1 MKILFTPAGDTDPVR
16 GYHDGG
22 MLHILRHYAPVGRV
36 FVFLT
41 KEMEDKEA
49 ESGCYTKGIQKVA
62 PQCKIELIRSG
73 ITEPHI
79 YERLTVLQDVFREK
93 YGQYPDEEWLLNLS
107 SGTPQMKSVM
117 SLIGLDYPQV
127 KAIQVFSPAE
137 GSNNKSHPEKTPE
150 MLEMLYHFNDDDDPS
165 SSNRCNEPELS
176 LLKKH
181 SVKMQIISLVRNYEY
196 EGALQLLRQN
206 RHLFSDISE
215 KLLRHAVCRRN
226 LMWKDANKIISSYKG
241 SPLISKAGDFEE
253 FFRVMELRQRK
264 KQLYEFIV
272 KTTPICTKL
281 ATDYAISLEQRT
293 LFDLN
298 ACSEIRRDED
308 GDVRYVLKREKI
320 GRYNNTLLEHLNHK
334 YKRSGGFKDSD
345 LSISNMECIC
355 GWIID
360 FGISSNER
368 DIEIKK
374 IFARLSIVSENI
386 RNKVAHKIVMNLT
399 ENIIRE
405 WSKGKERSGIAD
417 AGLDSR
423 DILNYLHRAS
433 DLIRNQKFQWD
444 YGELNNSIIDSL

>member
-1 MKILFTPAGDTDPVR
+1 MRILFTPVGDTDPVR

-22 MLHILRHYAPVGRV
+22 MLHILRHYAPVDRI

-41 KEMEDKEA
+41 KQMEEKE
-49 ESGCYTKGIQKVA
+49 EQSRCYTKGIRKVA
-62 PQCKIELIRSG
+62 SGCEIELIKSG
-73 ITEPHI
+73 ITDPQI
-79 YERLTVLQDVFREK
+79 YETLTILQDTFQEK
-93 YGQYPDEEWLLNLS
+93 YEQYPEAEWLLNLS
-107 SGTPQMKSVM
+107 SGTPQIKSVM
-117 SLIGLDYPQV
+117 SLIGLDHPKA
-127 KAIQVFSPAE
+127 KAIQVFTPE
-137 GSNNKSHPEKTPE
+137 RGSNSKNHPEETPGLVE
-150 MLEMLYHFNDDDDPS
+150 MLDCNDDNDPAAP
-165 SSNRCNEPELS
+165 NRCKEAKLS

-181 SVKMQIISLVRNYEY
+181 SVKLQIISLVENYEY

-226 LMWKDANKIISSYKG
+226 LMWKDANKIIPSYNGK
-241 SPLISKAGDFEE
+241 PLISKAGDFEE

-308 GDVRYVLKREKI
+308 GDGRYVLKREKI

-334 YKRSGGFKDSD
+334 YKHSGGFKDSE
-345 LSISNMECIC
+345 LSISNMAYIC
-355 GWIID
+355 EWIINS
-360 FGISSNER
+360 GISSNRR

-374 IFARLSIVSENI
+374 IFARLSIASENI

-405 WSKGKERSGIAD
+405 WSKGKERDGIASV
-417 AGLDSR
+417 GLGSR

-433 DLIRNQKFQWD
+433 DLIRGQKFQWD
-444 YGELNNSIIDSL
+444 YDELNNFIIDSL

>member
-1 MKILFTPAGDTDPVR
+1 MRVLFTPVGDTDPVR

-22 MLHILRHYAPVGRV
+22 MLHILRHYAPVDRV

-41 KEMEDKEA
+41 KEMEDKET

-62 PQCKIELIRSG
+62 PQCKIEFIRSG

-79 YERLTVLQDVFREK
+79 YERLTVLQDVFQEK
-93 YGQYPDEEWLLNLS
+93 YEQYPNEEWLLNLS

-117 SLIGLDYPQV
+117 SLIGLDHPQV
-127 KAIQVFSPAE
+127 KAIQVFSPAK

-181 SVKMQIISLVRNYEY
+181 SVKMQIISLVNNYEY
-196 EGALQLLRQN
+196 EGALQLLKQN
-206 RHLFSDISE
+206 RSLFSDISE

-226 LMWKDANKIISSYKG
+226 LMWKDANKIIPSYNGK
-241 SPLISKAGDFEE
+241 PLISKAGDFEE

-320 GRYNNTLLEHLNHK
+320 GRYNNTLLEHLNHQ

-345 LSISNMECIC
+345 LSISNMAYIC
-355 GWIID
+355 EWIINS
-360 FGISSNER
+360 GISSNGR

-374 IFARLSIVSENI
+374 IFVRLSIVSENI

-433 DLIRNQKFQWD
+433 DLIRGQKFQWD

>member
-1 MKILFTPAGDTDPVR
+1 MRVLFTPVGDTDPVR

-22 MLHILRHYAPVGRV
+22 MLHILRHYAPVDRV

-41 KEMEDKEA
+41 KEMEDKET

-62 PQCKIELIRSG
+62 PQCKIEFIRSG

-79 YERLTVLQDVFREK
+79 YERLTVLQDVFQEK
-93 YGQYPDEEWLLNLS
+93 YEQYPNEEWLLNLS
-107 SGTPQMKSVM
+107 SGTPQIKSVM
-117 SLIGLDYPQV
+117 SLIGLDHPQV

-196 EGALQLLRQN
+196 EGALQLLIQN
-206 RHLFSDISE
+206 RSLFSDISE
-215 KLLRHAVCRRN
+215 KLLRHAVHRRN
-226 LMWKDANKIISSYKG
+226 LMWRDANKIISSYKG
-241 SPLISKAGDFEE
+241 SSLISKAGDFEE

-264 KQLYEFIV
+264 KQLPEFIV
-272 KTTPICTKL
+272 KITPICTKL
-281 ATDYAISLEQRT
+281 ATDYAMSLAQRM

-308 GDVRYVLKREKI
+308 GSIRYVLKREKI
-320 GRYNNTLLEHLNHK
+320 GRHNNMLLEHLNRK
-334 YKRSGGFKDSD
+334 YKGGFKDSD
-345 LSISNMECIC
+345 LSISNMAYIC
-355 GWIID
+355 EWIINS
-360 FGISSNER
+360 GISSNRR

-417 AGLDSR
+417 TGLDSR

-433 DLIRNQKFQWD
+433 DLIRGQKFQWD
-444 YGELNNSIIDSL
+444 YDELNNFIIDSL

>member
-41 KEMEDKEA
+41 KEMEDKET

-62 PQCKIELIRSG
+62 SQCKIEFIRSG

-79 YERLTVLQDVFREK
+79 YERLTVLQDVFQEK
-93 YGQYPDEEWLLNLS
+93 YEQYPNEEWLLNLS

-117 SLIGLDYPQV
+117 SLIGLDHPQV
-127 KAIQVFSPAE
+127 KAIQVFSPAK

-181 SVKMQIISLVRNYEY
+181 SVKMQIISLVNNYEY

-345 LSISNMECIC
+345 LSISNMAYIC
-355 GWIID
+355 EWIINS
-360 FGISSNER
+360 GISSNRR

-444 YGELNNSIIDSL
+444 YDELNNSIIDSL

>member
-1 MKILFTPAGDTDPVR
+1 MRVLFTPVGDTDPVR

-22 MLHILRHYAPVGRV
+22 MLHILRHYAPVDRV

-41 KEMEDKEA
+41 KEMEDKET

-62 PQCKIELIRSG
+62 PQCKIEFIRSG

-79 YERLTVLQDVFREK
+79 YERLTVLQDVFQEK
-93 YGQYPDEEWLLNLS
+93 YEQYPNEEWLLNLS

-117 SLIGLDYPQV
+117 SLIGLDHPQV

-137 GSNNKSHPEKTPE
+137 GSNNKNHPEKTPK

-196 EGALQLLRQN
+196 EGALQLLRLN
-206 RHLFSDISE
+206 RELFDQISE
-215 KLLRHAVCRRN
+215 KLLEHAVCRRN
-226 LMWKDANKIISSYKG
+226 LMWRDANKIISSYKG

-264 KQLYEFIV
+264 KQLSEFII
-272 KTTPICTKL
+272 KITPICTKL
-281 ATDYAISLEQRT
+281 VTDYAMSLAQRM

-308 GDVRYVLKREKI
+308 GSIRYVLKREKI
-320 GRYNNTLLEHLNHK
+320 GRHNNMLLEHLNRK
-334 YKRSGGFKDSD
+334 YKGGFKDSE
-345 LSISNMECIC
+345 LSISNMAYIC
-355 GWIID
+355 EWIINS
-360 FGISSNER
+360 GISSNRR
-368 DIEIKK
+368 DIEIEK

-433 DLIRNQKFQWD
+433 DLIRGQKFQWD
-444 YGELNNSIIDSL
+444 YDELNNSIIDSL

>member
-1 MKILFTPAGDTDPVR
+1 MKILFTPVGDTDPVR

-22 MLHILRHYAPVGRV
+22 MLHILRHYVPVDRI

-62 PQCKIELIRSG
+62 PQCKIEFIRSR

-79 YERLTVLQDVFREK
+79 YERLTVLQDVFQEK
-93 YGQYPDEEWLLNLS
+93 YEQYPNEEWLLNLS

-117 SLIGLDYPQV
+117 SLIGLDHPQV
-127 KAIQVFSPAE
+127 KAIQVFSPAK

-181 SVKMQIISLVRNYEY
+181 SVKMQIISLVNNYEY
-196 EGALQLLRQN
+196 EGALQLLKQN
-206 RHLFSDISE
+206 RSLFSDISE
-215 KLLRHAVCRRN
+215 KLLKHAVHRRN
-226 LMWKDANKIISSYKG
+226 LMWRDANKIISSYKG
-241 SPLISKAGDFEE
+241 NPLISKAGDFEE

-264 KQLYEFIV
+264 KQLPEFIV
-272 KTTPICTKL
+272 KITPICTKL
-281 ATDYAISLEQRT
+281 VTDYAMSLAQRM

-308 GDVRYVLKREKI
+308 GSIRYVLKREKI
-320 GRYNNTLLEHLNHK
+320 GRHNNMLLEHLNRK
-334 YKRSGGFKDSD
+334 YKGGFKDSE
-345 LSISNMECIC
+345 LSISNMAYIC
-355 GWIID
+355 EWIINS
-360 FGISSNER
+360 GISSNRR

-417 AGLDSR
+417 AGLASR

-433 DLIRNQKFQWD
+433 DLIRGQKFQWD
-444 YGELNNSIIDSL
+444 YDELNNFIIDSL

>member
-1 MKILFTPAGDTDPVR
+1 
-16 GYHDGG
+16 
-22 MLHILRHYAPVGRV
+22 
-36 FVFLT
+36 
-41 KEMEDKEA
+41 MEDKEA

-62 PQCKIELIRSG
+62 PQCKIEFIRSG

-150 MLEMLYHFNDDDDPS
+150 MLEMLYHFNDDNDPS
-165 SSNRCNEPELS
+165 SSNRCNEPKLS

-206 RHLFSDISE
+206 RSLFSDISE

-345 LSISNMECIC
+345 LSISNMAYIC
-355 GWIID
+355 EWIID

-433 DLIRNQKFQWD
+433 DLIRGQKFQWD

>member
-1 MKILFTPAGDTDPVR
+1 MRVLFTPVGDTDPVR

-22 MLHILRHYAPVGRV
+22 MLHILRHYAPVDRV

-41 KEMEDKEA
+41 KEMEDKET

-62 PQCKIELIRSG
+62 SQCKIEFIRSG

-79 YERLTVLQDVFREK
+79 YERLTVLQDVFQEK
-93 YGQYPDEEWLLNLS
+93 YEQYPNEEWLLNLS

-117 SLIGLDYPQV
+117 SLIGLDHPQV
-127 KAIQVFSPAE
+127 KAIQVFSPAK

-181 SVKMQIISLVRNYEY
+181 SVKMQIISLVNNYEY

-264 KQLYEFIV
+264 KQLPEFIV
-272 KTTPICTKL
+272 KITPICTKL
-281 ATDYAISLEQRT
+281 VTDYAMSLAQRM

-308 GDVRYVLKREKI
+308 GSIRYVLKREKI
-320 GRYNNTLLEHLNHK
+320 GRHNNMLLEHLNRK
-334 YKRSGGFKDSD
+334 YKGGFKDSE
-345 LSISNMECIC
+345 LSISNMAYIC
-355 GWIID
+355 EWIINS
-360 FGISSNER
+360 GISSNRR

-433 DLIRNQKFQWD
+433 DLIRGQKFQWD
-444 YGELNNSIIDSL
+444 YDELNNFIIDSL

>member
-1 MKILFTPAGDTDPVR
+1 MKILFTPVGDTDPVR

-22 MLHILRHYAPVGRV
+22 MLHILRHYAPVDRV

-41 KEMEDKEA
+41 KEMEDKET

-62 PQCKIELIRSG
+62 PQCKIEFIRSG

-79 YERLTVLQDVFREK
+79 YERLTVLQDVFQEK
-93 YGQYPDEEWLLNLS
+93 YEQYPNEEWLLNLS

-117 SLIGLDYPQV
+117 SLIGLDHPQV

-181 SVKMQIISLVRNYEY
+181 SVKMQIISLVNNYEY
-196 EGALQLLRQN
+196 EGALQLLKQN
-206 RHLFSDISE
+206 RSLFSDISE
-215 KLLRHAVCRRN
+215 KLLRHAVHRRN
-226 LMWKDANKIISSYKG
+226 LMWRDANKIISSYKG
-241 SPLISKAGDFEE
+241 NPLISKAGDFEE

>member
-1 MKILFTPAGDTDPVR
+1 MRVLFTPVGDTDPVR

-22 MLHILRHYAPVGRV
+22 MLHILRHYAPVDRV

-41 KEMEDKEA
+41 KEMEDKET

-62 PQCKIELIRSG
+62 PQCKIEFIRSG
-73 ITEPHI
+73 ITGPHI
-79 YERLTVLQDVFREK
+79 YERLTVLQDVFQEK
-93 YGQYPDEEWLLNLS
+93 YEQYPNEEWLLNLS
-107 SGTPQMKSVM
+107 SGTPQIKSVM
-117 SLIGLDYPQV
+117 SLIGLDHPQV

-196 EGALQLLRQN
+196 EGALQLLIQN
-206 RHLFSDISE
+206 RSLFSDISE
-215 KLLRHAVCRRN
+215 KLLRHAVHRRN
-226 LMWKDANKIISSYKG
+226 LMWRDANKIISSYKG

-264 KQLYEFIV
+264 KQLPEFIV
-272 KTTPICTKL
+272 KITPICTKL
-281 ATDYAISLEQRT
+281 ATDYAMSLAQRM

-298 ACSEIRRDED
+298 ACSEICRDED
-308 GDVRYVLKREKI
+308 GSIRYVLKREKI
-320 GRYNNTLLEHLNHK
+320 GRHNNMLLEHLNRK
-334 YKRSGGFKDSD
+334 YKGGFKDSD
-345 LSISNMECIC
+345 LSISNMAYIC
-355 GWIID
+355 EWIINS
-360 FGISSNER
+360 GISSNRR

-417 AGLDSR
+417 TGLDSR

-433 DLIRNQKFQWD
+433 DLIRGQKFQWD
-444 YGELNNSIIDSL
+444 YDELNNSIIDSL

>member
-62 PQCKIELIRSG
+62 PQCKIEFIRSG

-79 YERLTVLQDVFREK
+79 YERLTVLQDAFREK

-196 EGALQLLRQN
+196 EGALQLLIQN
-206 RHLFSDISE
+206 RSLFSDISE
-215 KLLRHAVCRRN
+215 KLLRHAVHRRN
-226 LMWKDANKIISSYKG
+226 LMWRDANKIISSYKG

-264 KQLYEFIV
+264 KQLSEFIV
-272 KTTPICTKL
+272 KITPICTKL
-281 ATDYAISLEQRT
+281 VTDYAMSLAQRM

-308 GDVRYVLKREKI
+308 GSIRYVLKREKI
-320 GRYNNTLLEHLNHK
+320 GRHNNMLLEHLNRK
-334 YKRSGGFKDSD
+334 YKGGFKDSE
-345 LSISNMECIC
+345 LSISNMAYIC
-355 GWIID
+355 EWIINS
-360 FGISSNER
+360 GISSNRR

-417 AGLDSR
+417 AGLASR

-433 DLIRNQKFQWD
+433 DLIRGQKFQWD
-444 YGELNNSIIDSL
+444 YDELNNFIIDSL

>member
-1 MKILFTPAGDTDPVR
+1 MKILFTTAGDTDPVR

-62 PQCKIELIRSG
+62 PQCKIEFIRSG

-127 KAIQVFSPAE
+127 KAIQVFSPE
-137 GSNNKSHPEKTPE
+137 KGSNNKSHPEETPG
-150 MLEMLYHFNDDDDPS
+150 
-165 SSNRCNEPELS
+165 
-176 LLKKH
+176 
-181 SVKMQIISLVRNYEY
+181 LVENYEY

-264 KQLYEFIV
+264 KQLSEFII
-272 KTTPICTKL
+272 KISPILKEL
-281 ATDYAISLEQRT
+281 GEMYLKNIPG
-293 LFDLN
+293 FDINL
-298 ACSEIRRDED
+298 CGQKRRDIFRINRDQMEKSYPGMLSFIEKEMGNTLKSGPLYYNIMVYMCEYFREYEHKND
-308 GDVRYVLKREKI
+308 KKHNQLTDIFLRLRNVEEKVRNLVAHEITNINEEKI
-320 GRYNNTLLEHLNHK
+320 ENFTAGNVGKGLKSKDILRLLHE
-334 YKRSGGFKDSD
+334 
-345 LSISNMECIC
+345 
-355 GWIID
+355 
-360 FGISSNER
+360 
-368 DIEIKK
+368 
-374 IFARLSIVSENI
+374 AV
-386 RNKVAHKIVMNLT
+386 KIV
-399 ENIIRE
+399 R
-405 WSKGKERSGIAD
+405 GQ
-417 AGLDSR
+417 
-423 DILNYLHRAS
+423 DIL
-433 DLIRNQKFQWD
+433 WD
-444 YGELNNSIIDSL
+444 YDELNNFIIDSL

>member
-1 MKILFTPAGDTDPVR
+1 MRILFTPVGDTDPVR

-22 MLHILRHYAPVGRV
+22 MLHILRHYAPVDRI

-49 ESGCYTKGIQKVA
+49 ESECYTKGIQKVA
-62 PQCKIELIRSG
+62 PQCKIEFIRSG

-79 YERLTVLQDVFREK
+79 YERLTVLQDVFHEK
-93 YGQYPDEEWLLNLS
+93 YEQYPDEEWLLNLS
-107 SGTPQMKSVM
+107 SGTPQIKTVM
-117 SLIGLDYPQV
+117 GLIGLDYPET
-127 KAIQVFSPAE
+127 KAIQVLTPGKS
-137 GSNNKSHPEKTPE
+137 SNSKNHPEETPGLVE
-150 MLEMLYHFNDDDDPS
+150 MLDCNDDNDPAAP
-165 SSNRCNEPELS
+165 NRCKEAKLS

-181 SVKMQIISLVRNYEY
+181 SVKWQIISLVENYEY

-226 LMWKDANKIISSYKG
+226 LMWKDANKIIPSYNGK
-241 SPLISKAGDFEE
+241 PLISKAGDFEE

-308 GDVRYVLKREKI
+308 GDVRYVLKREK
-320 GRYNNTLLEHLNHK
+320 
-334 YKRSGGFKDSD
+334 
-345 LSISNMECIC
+345 
-355 GWIID
+355 
-360 FGISSNER
+360 
-368 DIEIKK
+368 
-374 IFARLSIVSENI
+374 
-386 RNKVAHKIVMNLT
+386 
-399 ENIIRE
+399 
-405 WSKGKERSGIAD
+405 
-417 AGLDSR
+417 
-423 DILNYLHRAS
+423 
-433 DLIRNQKFQWD
+433 
-444 YGELNNSIIDSL
+444 

>member
-1 MKILFTPAGDTDPVR
+1 MRILFTPVGDTDPVR

-22 MLHILRHYAPVGRV
+22 MLHILRHYAPVDRI

-62 PQCKIELIRSG
+62 PQCKIEFIRSG

-79 YERLTVLQDVFREK
+79 YERLTVLQDVFQEK
-93 YGQYPDEEWLLNLS
+93 YEQYPNEEWLLNLS

-117 SLIGLDYPQV
+117 SLIGLDHPQV
-127 KAIQVFSPAE
+127 KAIQVFSPAK

-181 SVKMQIISLVRNYEY
+181 SVKMQIISLVNNYEY
-196 EGALQLLRQN
+196 EGALQLLKQN
-206 RHLFSDISE
+206 RSLFSDISE
-215 KLLRHAVCRRN
+215 KLLKHAVHRRN
-226 LMWKDANKIISSYKG
+226 LMWRDANKIISSYKG
-241 SPLISKAGDFEE
+241 NPLISKAGDFEE

-345 LSISNMECIC
+345 LSISNMAYIC
-355 GWIID
+355 EWIINS
-360 FGISSNER
+360 GISSNGR

-374 IFARLSIVSENI
+374 IFVRLSIVSENI

>member
-1 MKILFTPAGDTDPVR
+1 MRVLFTPVGDTDPLR

-22 MLHILRHYAPVGRV
+22 MLHILRHYAPVDHI

-62 PQCKIELIRSG
+62 PQCKIEFIRSG

-150 MLEMLYHFNDDDDPS
+150 MLEMLYHFNDDNDPS
-165 SSNRCNEPELS
+165 SSNRCNEPKLS

-206 RHLFSDISE
+206 RSLFSDISE

-345 LSISNMECIC
+345 LSISNMAYIC
-355 GWIID
+355 EWIID

-433 DLIRNQKFQWD
+433 DLIRGQKFQWD

>member
-62 PQCKIELIRSG
+62 PQCKIEFIRSG

-79 YERLTVLQDVFREK
+79 YERLTVLQDVFQEK
-93 YGQYPDEEWLLNLS
+93 YEQYPNEEWLLNLS
-107 SGTPQMKSVM
+107 SGTPQIKSVM
-117 SLIGLDYPQV
+117 SLIGLDHPQV

-196 EGALQLLRQN
+196 EGALQLLIQN
-206 RHLFSDISE
+206 RSLFSDISE
-215 KLLRHAVCRRN
+215 KLLRHAVHRRN
-226 LMWKDANKIISSYKG
+226 LMWRDANKIISSYKG
-241 SPLISKAGDFEE
+241 SSLISKAGDFEE

-264 KQLYEFIV
+264 KQLPEFIV
-272 KTTPICTKL
+272 KITPICTKL
-281 ATDYAISLEQRT
+281 ATDYAMSLAQRM

-308 GDVRYVLKREKI
+308 GSIRYVLKREKI
-320 GRYNNTLLEHLNHK
+320 GRHNNMLLEHLNRK
-334 YKRSGGFKDSD
+334 YKGGFKDSD
-345 LSISNMECIC
+345 LSISNMAYIC
-355 GWIID
+355 EWIINS
-360 FGISSNER
+360 GISSNRR

-417 AGLDSR
+417 TGLDSR

-433 DLIRNQKFQWD
+433 DLIRGQKFQWD
-444 YGELNNSIIDSL
+444 YDELNNFIIDSL

>member
-1 MKILFTPAGDTDPVR
+1 MKILFTPVGDTDPVR

-22 MLHILRHYAPVGRV
+22 MLHILRHYAPVDRI

-62 PQCKIELIRSG
+62 PQCKIEFIRSG

-79 YERLTVLQDVFREK
+79 YERLTVLQDVFQEK
-93 YGQYPDEEWLLNLS
+93 YEQYPNEEWLLNLS

-117 SLIGLDYPQV
+117 SLIGLDHPQV

-181 SVKMQIISLVRNYEY
+181 SVKMQIISLVNNYEY
-196 EGALQLLRQN
+196 EGALQLLKQN
-206 RHLFSDISE
+206 RSLFSDISE
-215 KLLRHAVCRRN
+215 KLLRHAVHRRN
-226 LMWKDANKIISSYKG
+226 LMWRDANKIISSYKG
-241 SPLISKAGDFEE
+241 NPLISKAGDFEE

-264 KQLYEFIV
+264 KQLPEFIV
-272 KTTPICTKL
+272 KITPICTKL
-281 ATDYAISLEQRT
+281 VTDYAMSLAQRM

-308 GDVRYVLKREKI
+308 GSIRYVLKREKI
-320 GRYNNTLLEHLNHK
+320 GRHNNMLLEHLNRK
-334 YKRSGGFKDSD
+334 YKGGFKDSE
-345 LSISNMECIC
+345 LSISNMAYIC
-355 GWIID
+355 EWIINS
-360 FGISSNER
+360 GISSNR
-368 DIEIKK
+368 LDIEIKK

-433 DLIRNQKFQWD
+433 DLIRGQKFQWD
-444 YGELNNSIIDSL
+444 YDELNNSIIDSL

>member
-1 MKILFTPAGDTDPVR
+1 MKILFTPVGDTDPVR

-62 PQCKIELIRSG
+62 SQCKIEFIRSG

-79 YERLTVLQDVFREK
+79 YERLTVLQDVFQEK
-93 YGQYPDEEWLLNLS
+93 YEQYPNEEWLLNLS

-117 SLIGLDYPQV
+117 SLIGLDHPQV
-127 KAIQVFSPAE
+127 KAIQVFSPAK

-181 SVKMQIISLVRNYEY
+181 SVKMQIISLVNNYEY

-206 RHLFSDISE
+206 RHLFSDISK

-264 KQLYEFIV
+264 KQLPEFIV
-272 KTTPICTKL
+272 KITPICTKL
-281 ATDYAISLEQRT
+281 VTDYAMSLAQRM

-308 GDVRYVLKREKI
+308 GSIRYVLKREKI
-320 GRYNNTLLEHLNHK
+320 GRHNNMLLEHLNRK
-334 YKRSGGFKDSD
+334 YKGGFKDSE
-345 LSISNMECIC
+345 LSISNMAYIC
-355 GWIID
+355 EWIINS
-360 FGISSNER
+360 GISSNRR
-368 DIEIKK
+368 DIEIEK

-433 DLIRNQKFQWD
+433 DLIRGQKFQWD
-444 YGELNNSIIDSL
+444 YDELNNSIIDSL

>member
-22 MLHILRHYAPVGRV
+22 MLHILRHYAPVDRI

-62 PQCKIELIRSG
+62 PQCKIEFIRSG

-79 YERLTVLQDVFREK
+79 YERLTVLQDVFQEK
-93 YGQYPDEEWLLNLS
+93 YEQYPNEEWLLNLS

-117 SLIGLDYPQV
+117 SLIGLDHPQV
-127 KAIQVFSPAE
+127 KAIQVFSPAK

-181 SVKMQIISLVRNYEY
+181 SVKMQIISLVNNYEY
-196 EGALQLLRQN
+196 EGALQLLKQN
-206 RHLFSDISE
+206 RSLFSDISE
-215 KLLRHAVCRRN
+215 KLLKHAVHRRN
-226 LMWKDANKIISSYKG
+226 LMWRDANKIISSYKG
-241 SPLISKAGDFEE
+241 NPLISKAGDFEE

-345 LSISNMECIC
+345 LSISNMAYIC
-355 GWIID
+355 EWIINS
-360 FGISSNER
+360 GISSNGR

-374 IFARLSIVSENI
+374 IFVRLSIVSENI

-433 DLIRNQKFQWD
+433 DLIRGQKFQWD

>member
-62 PQCKIELIRSG
+62 PQCKIEFIRSG

-93 YGQYPDEEWLLNLS
+93 YRQYPDEEWLLNLS

-127 KAIQVFSPAE
+127 KAIQVFSPE
-137 GSNNKSHPEKTPE
+137 KGSNNKSHPEKTPE

>member
-1 MKILFTPAGDTDPVR
+1 MRVLFTPVGDTDPVR

-22 MLHILRHYAPVGRV
+22 MLHILRHYAPVDRV

-41 KEMEDKEA
+41 KEMEDKET

-62 PQCKIELIRSG
+62 PQCKIEFIRSG

-79 YERLTVLQDVFREK
+79 YERLTVLQDVFQEK
-93 YGQYPDEEWLLNLS
+93 YEQYPNEEWLLNLS

-117 SLIGLDYPQV
+117 SLIGLDHPQV
-127 KAIQVFSPAE
+127 KAIQVFSPAK

-181 SVKMQIISLVRNYEY
+181 SVKMQIISLVNNYEY

-433 DLIRNQKFQWD
+433 DLIRGQKFQWD
-444 YGELNNSIIDSL
+444 YDELNNSIIDSL

>member
-1 MKILFTPAGDTDPVR
+1 MRILFTPVGDTDPVR

-22 MLHILRHYAPVGRV
+22 MLHILRHYAPVDRI

-62 PQCKIELIRSG
+62 PQCKIEFIRSG

-79 YERLTVLQDVFREK
+79 YERLTVLQDVFQEK
-93 YGQYPDEEWLLNLS
+93 YEQYPNEEWLLNLS

-117 SLIGLDYPQV
+117 SLIGLDHPQV
-127 KAIQVFSPAE
+127 KAIQVFSPAK
-137 GSNNKSHPEKTPE
+137 GSNNTSHPEKTPE

-181 SVKMQIISLVRNYEY
+181 SVKMQIISLVNNYEY
-196 EGALQLLRQN
+196 EGALQLLKQN
-206 RHLFSDISE
+206 RSLFSDISE
-215 KLLRHAVCRRN
+215 KLLKHAVHRRN
-226 LMWKDANKIISSYKG
+226 LMWRDANKIISSYKG
-241 SPLISKAGDFEE
+241 NPLISKAGDFEE

-345 LSISNMECIC
+345 LSISNMAYIC
-355 GWIID
+355 EWIINS
-360 FGISSNER
+360 GISSNGR

-374 IFARLSIVSENI
+374 IFVRLSIVSENI

-433 DLIRNQKFQWD
+433 DLIRGQKFQWD

>member
-1 MKILFTPAGDTDPVR
+1 MRVLFTPVGDTDPVR

-22 MLHILRHYAPVGRV
+22 MLHILRHYAPVDRV

-41 KEMEDKEA
+41 KEMEDKET

-62 PQCKIELIRSG
+62 PQCKIEFIRSG

-79 YERLTVLQDVFREK
+79 YERLTVLQDVFQEK
-93 YGQYPDEEWLLNLS
+93 YEQYPNEEWLLNLS
-107 SGTPQMKSVM
+107 SGTPQIKSVM
-117 SLIGLDYPQV
+117 SLIGLDHPQV

-196 EGALQLLRQN
+196 EGALQLLIQN
-206 RHLFSDISE
+206 RSLFSDISE
-215 KLLRHAVCRRN
+215 KLLRHAVHRRN
-226 LMWKDANKIISSYKG
+226 LMWRDANKIISSYKG

-264 KQLYEFIV
+264 KQLPEFIV
-272 KTTPICTKL
+272 KITPICTKL
-281 ATDYAISLEQRT
+281 ATDYAMSLAQRM

-308 GDVRYVLKREKI
+308 GSIRYVLKREKI
-320 GRYNNTLLEHLNHK
+320 GRHNNMLLEHLNRK
-334 YKRSGGFKDSD
+334 YKGGFKDSD
-345 LSISNMECIC
+345 LSISNMAYIC
-355 GWIID
+355 EWIINS
-360 FGISSNER
+360 GISSNRR

-405 WSKGKERSGIAD
+405 WSKGKERIGIAD
-417 AGLDSR
+417 TGLDSR

-433 DLIRNQKFQWD
+433 DLIRGQKFQWGYD
-444 YGELNNSIIDSL
+444 ELNNSIIDSL

>member
-22 MLHILRHYAPVGRV
+22 ILHILRHYKPVDRV

-41 KEMEDKEA
+41 KQMEDKED
-49 ESGCYTKGIQKVA
+49 ENGCYTKGIQKVA
-62 PQCKIELIRSG
+62 PKCKIELIRSG

-79 YERLTVLQDVFREK
+79 YERLTVLQDVFHEK
-93 YGQYPDEEWLLNLS
+93 YEQYPDEEWLLNLS
-107 SGTPQMKSVM
+107 SGTPQIKTVM
-117 SLIGLDYPQV
+117 GLIGLDYP
-127 KAIQVFSPAE
+127 KTRAIQVSSPE
-137 GSNNKSHPEKTPE
+137 RGSNSRNHPEGTMGLVE
-150 MLEMLYHFNDDDDPS
+150 MLDYNDDNEPS
-165 SSNRCNEPELS
+165 APNRCNEEELS

-196 EGALQLLRQN
+196 EGALQLLRLN
-206 RHLFSDISE
+206 RELFDQISE
-215 KLLRHAVCRRN
+215 KLLEHAVCRRN
-226 LMWKDANKIISSYKG
+226 LMWRDANKIISSYKG

-272 KTTPICTKL
+272 KITPICTKL
-281 ATDYAISLEQRT
+281 VTDYAISLEQRK

>member
-1 MKILFTPAGDTDPVR
+1 MRVLFTPVGDTDPVR

-22 MLHILRHYAPVGRV
+22 MLHILRHYAPVDRV

-41 KEMEDKEA
+41 KEMEDKET

-62 PQCKIELIRSG
+62 SQCKIEFIRSG

-79 YERLTVLQDVFREK
+79 YERLTVLQDVFQEK
-93 YGQYPDEEWLLNLS
+93 YEQYPNEEWLLNLS

-117 SLIGLDYPQV
+117 SLIGLDHPQV
-127 KAIQVFSPAE
+127 KAIQVFSPAK

-181 SVKMQIISLVRNYEY
+181 SVKMQIISLVNNYEY

-264 KQLYEFIV
+264 KQLPEFIV
-272 KTTPICTKL
+272 KITPICTKL
-281 ATDYAISLEQRT
+281 VTDYAMSLAQRM

-308 GDVRYVLKREKI
+308 GSIRYVLKREKI
-320 GRYNNTLLEHLNHK
+320 GRHNNMLLEHLNRK
-334 YKRSGGFKDSD
+334 YKGGFKDSE
-345 LSISNMECIC
+345 LSISNMAYIC
-355 GWIID
+355 EWIINS
-360 FGISSNER
+360 GISSNRR
-368 DIEIKK
+368 DIEIEK

-433 DLIRNQKFQWD
+433 DLIRGQKFQWD

>member
-1 MKILFTPAGDTDPVR
+1 MRVLFTPVGDTDPVR

-22 MLHILRHYAPVGRV
+22 MLHILRHYAPVDRV

-41 KEMEDKEA
+41 KEMEDKET

-62 PQCKIELIRSG
+62 PQCKIEFIRSG

-79 YERLTVLQDVFREK
+79 YERLTVLQDVFQEK
-93 YGQYPDEEWLLNLS
+93 YEQYPNEEWLLNLS
-107 SGTPQMKSVM
+107 SGTPQIKSVM
-117 SLIGLDYPQV
+117 SLIGLDHPQV

-196 EGALQLLRQN
+196 EGALQLLRLN
-206 RHLFSDISE
+206 RELFDQISE
-215 KLLRHAVCRRN
+215 KLLEHAVCRRN
-226 LMWKDANKIISSYKG
+226 LMWRDANKIISSYKG

-272 KTTPICTKL
+272 KITPICTKL
-281 ATDYAISLEQRT
+281 VTDYAISLEQRK

>member
-1 MKILFTPAGDTDPVR
+1 MRVLFTPVGDTDPVR

-22 MLHILRHYAPVGRV
+22 MLHILRHYAPVDRV

-41 KEMEDKEA
+41 KEMEDKET

-62 PQCKIELIRSG
+62 SQCKIEFIRSG

-79 YERLTVLQDVFREK
+79 YERLTVLQDVFQEK
-93 YGQYPDEEWLLNLS
+93 YEQYPNEEWLLNLS

-117 SLIGLDYPQV
+117 SLIGLDHPQV
-127 KAIQVFSPAE
+127 KAIQVFSPAK

-181 SVKMQIISLVRNYEY
+181 SVKMQIISLVNNYEY

-264 KQLYEFIV
+264 KQLPEFIV
-272 KTTPICTKL
+272 KITPICTKL
-281 ATDYAISLEQRT
+281 VTDYAMSLAQRM

-308 GDVRYVLKREKI
+308 GSIRYVLKREKI
-320 GRYNNTLLEHLNHK
+320 GRHNNMLLEHLNRK
-334 YKRSGGFKDSD
+334 YKGGFKDSE
-345 LSISNMECIC
+345 LSISNMAYIC
-355 GWIID
+355 EWIINS
-360 FGISSNER
+360 GISSNRR

-433 DLIRNQKFQWD
+433 DLIRGQKFQWD
-444 YGELNNSIIDSL
+444 YDELNNSIIDSL

>member
-1 MKILFTPAGDTDPVR
+1 MRVLFTPVGDTDPVR

-22 MLHILRHYAPVGRV
+22 MLHILRHYAPVDRV

-41 KEMEDKEA
+41 KEMEDKET

-62 PQCKIELIRSG
+62 PQCKIEFIRSG

-79 YERLTVLQDVFREK
+79 YERLTVLQDVFQEK
-93 YGQYPDEEWLLNLS
+93 YEQYPNEEWLLNLS
-107 SGTPQMKSVM
+107 SGTPQIKSVM
-117 SLIGLDYPQV
+117 SLIGLDHPQV

-196 EGALQLLRQN
+196 EGALQLLIQN
-206 RHLFSDISE
+206 RSLFSDISE
-215 KLLRHAVCRRN
+215 KLLRHAVHRRN
-226 LMWKDANKIISSYKG
+226 LMWRDANKIISSYKG

-264 KQLYEFIV
+264 KQLPEFIV
-272 KTTPICTKL
+272 KITPICTKL
-281 ATDYAISLEQRT
+281 ATDYAMSLAQRM

-298 ACSEIRRDED
+298 ACSEICRDED
-308 GDVRYVLKREKI
+308 GSIRYVLKREKI
-320 GRYNNTLLEHLNHK
+320 GRHNNMLLEHLNRK
-334 YKRSGGFKDSD
+334 YKGGFKDSD
-345 LSISNMECIC
+345 LSISNMAYIC
-355 GWIID
+355 EWIINS
-360 FGISSNER
+360 GISSNRR

-417 AGLDSR
+417 TGLDSR

-433 DLIRNQKFQWD
+433 DLIRGQKFQWD
-444 YGELNNSIIDSL
+444 YDELNNSIIDSL

>member
-62 PQCKIELIRSG
+62 PQCKIEFIRSG

-127 KAIQVFSPAE
+127 KAIQVFSPE
-137 GSNNKSHPEKTPE
+137 KGSNNKSHPEETPGLVE
-150 MLEMLYHFNDDDDPS
+150 MLDCNDDNDPAAP
-165 SSNRCNEPELS
+165 NRCKEAKLS

-181 SVKMQIISLVRNYEY
+181 SVKWQIISLVENYEY

-308 GDVRYVLKREKI
+308 GDVRYVLK
-320 GRYNNTLLEHLNHK
+320 
-334 YKRSGGFKDSD
+334 KRKNRT
-345 LSISNMECIC
+345 I
-355 GWIID
+355 
-360 FGISSNER
+360 
-368 DIEIKK
+368 
-374 IFARLSIVSENI
+374 
-386 RNKVAHKIVMNLT
+386 
-399 ENIIRE
+399 
-405 WSKGKERSGIAD
+405 
-417 AGLDSR
+417 
-423 DILNYLHRAS
+423 
-433 DLIRNQKFQWD
+433 
-444 YGELNNSIIDSL
+444 

>member
-62 PQCKIELIRSG
+62 PQCKIEFIRSG

-117 SLIGLDYPQV
+117 SLIGLDHPQV
-127 KAIQVFSPAE
+127 KAIQVFSPTK

-181 SVKMQIISLVRNYEY
+181 SVKMQIISLVNNYEY
-196 EGALQLLRQN
+196 EGALQLLKQN
-206 RHLFSDISE
+206 RSLFSDISE
-215 KLLRHAVCRRN
+215 KLLKHAVHRRN
-226 LMWKDANKIISSYKG
+226 LMWRGANKIISSYKG
-241 SPLISKAGDFEE
+241 NPLISKAGDFEE

-345 LSISNMECIC
+345 LSISNMAYIC
-355 GWIID
+355 EWIINS
-360 FGISSNER
+360 GISSNGR

-374 IFARLSIVSENI
+374 IFVRLSIVSENI

-433 DLIRNQKFQWD
+433 DLIRGQKFQWD

>member
-1 MKILFTPAGDTDPVR
+1 MRVLFTPVGDTDPVR

-22 MLHILRHYAPVGRV
+22 MLHILRHYAPVDRV

-41 KEMEDKEA
+41 KEMEDKET

-62 PQCKIELIRSG
+62 SQCKIEFIRSG

-79 YERLTVLQDVFREK
+79 YERLTVLQDVFQEK
-93 YGQYPDEEWLLNLS
+93 YEQYPNEEWLLNLS

-117 SLIGLDYPQV
+117 SLIGLDHPQV
-127 KAIQVFSPAE
+127 KAIQVFSPAK

-181 SVKMQIISLVRNYEY
+181 SVKMQIISLVNNYEY

-264 KQLYEFIV
+264 KQLPEFIV
-272 KTTPICTKL
+272 KITPICTKL
-281 ATDYAISLEQRT
+281 VTDYAMSLAQRM

-308 GDVRYVLKREKI
+308 GSIRYVLKREKI
-320 GRYNNTLLEHLNHK
+320 GRHNNMLLEHLNRK
-334 YKRSGGFKDSD
+334 YKGGFKDSE
-345 LSISNMECIC
+345 LSISNMAYIC
-355 GWIID
+355 EWIINS
-360 FGISSNER
+360 GISSNRR
-368 DIEIKK
+368 DIEIEK

-433 DLIRNQKFQWD
+433 DLIRGQKFQWD
-444 YGELNNSIIDSL
+444 YDELNNFIIDSL

>member
-1 MKILFTPAGDTDPVR
+1 
-16 GYHDGG
+16 
-22 MLHILRHYAPVGRV
+22 MLHILRHYAPVDRV

-41 KEMEDKEA
+41 KEMEDKET

-62 PQCKIELIRSG
+62 SQCKIEFIRSG

-79 YERLTVLQDVFREK
+79 YERLTVLQDVFQEK
-93 YGQYPDEEWLLNLS
+93 YEQYPNEEWLLNLS

-117 SLIGLDYPQV
+117 SLIGLDHPQV
-127 KAIQVFSPAE
+127 KAIQVFSPAK

-181 SVKMQIISLVRNYEY
+181 SVKMQIISLVNNYEY

-264 KQLYEFIV
+264 KQLPEFIV
-272 KTTPICTKL
+272 KITPICTKL
-281 ATDYAISLEQRT
+281 VTDYAMSLAQRM

-308 GDVRYVLKREKI
+308 GSIRYVLKREKI
-320 GRYNNTLLEHLNHK
+320 GRHNNMLLEHLNRK
-334 YKRSGGFKDSD
+334 YKGGFKDSE
-345 LSISNMECIC
+345 LSISNMAYIC
-355 GWIID
+355 EWIINS
-360 FGISSNER
+360 GISSNRR
-368 DIEIKK
+368 DIEIEK

-433 DLIRNQKFQWD
+433 DLIRGQKFQWD
-444 YGELNNSIIDSL
+444 YDELNNSIIDSL

>member
-1 MKILFTPAGDTDPVR
+1 MRVLFTPVGDTDPVR

-22 MLHILRHYAPVGRV
+22 MLHILRHYAPVDRV

-41 KEMEDKEA
+41 KEMEDKET

-62 PQCKIELIRSG
+62 PQCKIEFIRSG

-79 YERLTVLQDVFREK
+79 YERLTVLQDVFQEK
-93 YGQYPDEEWLLNLS
+93 YEQYPNEEWLLNLS
-107 SGTPQMKSVM
+107 SGTPQIKSVM
-117 SLIGLDYPQV
+117 SLIGLDHPQV

-196 EGALQLLRQN
+196 EGALQLLRLN
-206 RHLFSDISE
+206 RELFDQISE
-215 KLLRHAVCRRN
+215 KLLEHAGCRRN
-226 LMWKDANKIISSYKG
+226 LMWRDANKIISSYKG

-272 KTTPICTKL
+272 KITPICTKL
-281 ATDYAISLEQRT
+281 VTDYAISLEQRK

>member
-117 SLIGLDYPQV
+117 SLIGLDHPQV

-320 GRYNNTLLEHLNHK
+320 GRYNNTLLEHLNRK
-334 YKRSGGFKDSD
+334 YKGGFKDSD
-345 LSISNMECIC
+345 LSISNMAYIC
-355 GWIID
+355 EWIID

>member
-1 MKILFTPAGDTDPVR
+1 MRILFTPVGDTDPVR

-22 MLHILRHYAPVGRV
+22 MLHILRHYAPVDRI

-49 ESGCYTKGIQKVA
+49 ESECYTKGIQKVA
-62 PQCKIELIRSG
+62 PQCKIEFIRSG

-79 YERLTVLQDVFREK
+79 YERLTVLQDVFHEK
-93 YGQYPDEEWLLNLS
+93 YEQYPDEEWLLNLS
-107 SGTPQMKSVM
+107 SGTPQIKTVM
-117 SLIGLDYPQV
+117 GLIGLDYPET
-127 KAIQVFSPAE
+127 KAIQVLTPGKS
-137 GSNNKSHPEKTPE
+137 SNSKNHPEETPGLVE
-150 MLEMLYHFNDDDDPS
+150 MLDCNDDNDPAAP
-165 SSNRCNEPELS
+165 NRCKEAKLS

-181 SVKMQIISLVRNYEY
+181 SVKWQIISLVENYEY

-226 LMWKDANKIISSYKG
+226 LMWKDANKIIPSYNGK
-241 SPLISKAGDFEE
+241 PLISKAGDFEE

-320 GRYNNTLLEHLNHK
+320 GRYNNTLLEHLNHQ

-345 LSISNMECIC
+345 LSISNMAYIC
-355 GWIID
+355 EWIINS
-360 FGISSNER
+360 GISSNGR

-374 IFARLSIVSENI
+374 IFVRLSIVSKNI

-433 DLIRNQKFQWD
+433 DLIRGQKFQWD